1 MAIPGIDISDLASQT
16 RITEGIG
23 SVTANQLGTVMAQ
36 QSKSVASANSLTVDE
51 MTNRIVSSTGS
62 TAESIIGSGVGKYGI
77 TAQALEDNNYIKPG
91 TVDRFLDDP
100 AQLENVLSSPTV
112 WTGKEGITAVESLLG
127 NGPLQSVVQT
137 DIMSNA
143 LSGLKSTGTI
153 TGFEDADIVAG
164 VTNVASKFGVG
175 AANDWIAGNVP
186 SALQGAAMDLTGR
199 GGQYAIDFVDTKLL
213 PGIGD
218 SSLVSNSINGIVGGV
233 GDVFGN
239 VTSGIGDFAGGLADT
254 IGLGDVSFGDIGFGD
269 ITGSLGDFAGGF
281 GDALGQF
288 GTDLG
293 SFLNGGMGDM
303 VSQITGGFADLG
315 GEIFGDLTGSLS
327 GSLGDLAGSIGGI
340 SAISDVAGNLI
351 GGLGGSLTG
360 ALSGVMSG
368 ALGNL
373 FGGAIGGLFGGGGG
387 SGPVTITPPAV
398 TQTVKR
404 SGIDNVVTNLIGNP
418 KVPSPNYTG
427 IVTAANFQLPSLSG
441 LSNTFNNVVS
451 GDQPVE
457 VCSCSDPTLI
467 GPTKSE
473 CEAAGGKWTCY
484 TVNNKGTGT
493 SGTWV

>member
-1 MAIPGIDISDLASQT
+1 MAIRGIDISDLASQT
-16 RITEGIG
+16 RVTEGIG
-23 SVTANQLGTVMAQ
+23 SVTADQLGTVMAQ

-51 MTNRIVSSTGS
+51 MTNRIVSQTGN
-62 TAESIIGSGVGKYGI
+62 TAESVLGSGLGKYGI

-100 AQLENVLSSPTV
+100 SALSDVLSSPTV

-127 NGPLQSVVQT
+127 NGSLQSVVQS

-175 AANDWIAGNVP
+175 ATNNWIAGNVP
-186 SALQGAAMDLTGR
+186 SALQGAAMDITGR
-199 GGQYAIDFVDTKLL
+199 GAQYAVDFVDTKLL

-218 SSLVSNSINGIVGGV
+218 STIISNGLNSVVGGV

-239 VTSGIGDFAGGLADT
+239 VAGGIGDFAGGLADT
-254 IGLGDVSFGDIGFGD
+254 IGLSDVNFGDIGFGD
-269 ITGSLGDFAGGF
+269 ITGNLGDFAGGF

-315 GEIFGDLTGSLS
+315 GEIFGDLTGSLT

-340 SAISDVAGNLI
+340 SAVSDVAGNLI
-351 GGLGGSLTG
+351 GGVTGAIGG
-360 ALSGVMSG
+360 ALSNVFSGV
-368 ALGNL
+368 LG
-373 FGGAIGGLFGGGGG
+373 GVIGGLFGGGGG

-427 IVTAANFQLPSLSG
+427 IVTASNFQLPSLSG
-441 LSNTFNNVVS
+441 LTSTFNNVVS

-467 GPTKSE
+467 GPTQAE
-473 CEAAGGKWTCY
+473 CEAAGGVWTCY
-484 TVNNKGTGT
+484 TVNNKGTSSSST
-493 SGTWV
+493 LV